1 VLIVAMDNNLSLCS
15 ILFKQFEA
23 YHAQAKAAAK
33 VAIAQLPKDEQQQ
46 QPLSDVLVGRHL
58 HSEQISARL
67 RFLRYVLYECPKM
80 LLPTAY
86 LDTLWRLLH
95 TEAVCAADPNRLFQW
110 LSSLLETGDDGGA
123 PTRRRHFNMLG
134 NDDSLKHIFRL
145 LTSCVNDEALTAD
158 AYDCIELYFCYV
170 NFLQGCLAYPARRWM
185 QLLSLDGLLGIDA
198 IWQMAATATH
208 KKVIVYARFLIVEL
222 YTKLDPKV
230 RWRHA

>member
-1 VLIVAMDNNLSLCS
+1 
-15 ILFKQFEA
+15 
-23 YHAQAKAAAK
+23 
-33 VAIAQLPKDEQQQ
+33 
-46 QPLSDVLVGRHL
+46 
-58 HSEQISARL
+58 
-67 RFLRYVLYECPKM
+67 
-80 LLPTAY
+80 
-86 LDTLWRLLH
+86 
-95 TEAVCAADPNRLFQW
+95 
-110 LSSLLETGDDGGA
+110 
-123 PTRRRHFNMLG
+123 MLG

-170 NFLQGCLAYPARRWM
+170 NFLQGCLAYPARRWL

-198 IWQMAATATH
+198 IWQMAATATQ